1 MKSET
6 PIKKATANPQHLDSK
21 QKGIQFYREHLC
33 ACASSPLKCKKR
45 EICHKQLDKSSTS
58 FSCENTQTG
67 FTEWLIPR
75 QRQINTLHTN
85 ELLIHNGYLKRLN
98 YLPVVDLLFSPSVA

>member
-33 ACASSPLKCKKR
+33 ACASAPLKM
-45 EICHKQLDKSSTS
+45 
-58 FSCENTQTG
+58 
-67 FTEWLIPR
+67 
-75 QRQINTLHTN
+75 
-85 ELLIHNGYLKRLN
+85 
-98 YLPVVDLLFSPSVA
+98 